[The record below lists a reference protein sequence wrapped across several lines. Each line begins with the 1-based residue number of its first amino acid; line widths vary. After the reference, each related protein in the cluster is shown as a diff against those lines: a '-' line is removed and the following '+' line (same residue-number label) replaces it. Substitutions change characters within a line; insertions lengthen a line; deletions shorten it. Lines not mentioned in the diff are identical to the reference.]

1 MSAAQPPPGWA
12 MTVDSAKTGLPAPPK
27 KGNGACENWA
37 LLIPRLKSVRE
48 SGRGIARPF
57 AIYSNCKSTVSSVHG
72 CRVEFFFRQDA
83 RQLFSGRRGCGVSEI
98 SADERAARLSRL
110 RAAPI

>member
-1 MSAAQPPPGWA
+1 

-27 KGNGACENWA
+27 KETALAKTGLCLFRGRNRFVKAGAASRARSQYIATAKAPCQA
-37 LLIPRLKSVRE
+37 LTAAAL
-48 SGRGIARPF
+48 
-57 AIYSNCKSTVSSVHG
+57 N
-72 CRVEFFFRQDA
+72 FFFRQDA

-98 SADERAARLSRL
+98 SADERAARLSQL